1 MAKCSVCL
9 EVVQR
14 VKPSTLEST
23 CLLPH
28 SHRGYKPH
36 ARGSVQQGD
45 DAAPTASEPPGAREA
60 ELRLRAQERRRRGEQ
75 WADE

>member
-23 CLLPH
+23 CLLSH

-36 ARGSVQQGD
+36 ARGSVQQGG